1 MNPLAK
7 NVLELIQPAIEHMGY
22 ELLGVEYGDQGRG
35 ALLRVYIDHENGITL
50 DDCVQVSRRVSALM
64 DVEDPIS
71 GHYDLEVSSPG
82 LDRPLFNEEQLG
94 RYITHRVKIVMA
106 VPQLGRKRF
115 TGKLINVADGIVVV
129 EVDNEVY
136 ELPFADIA
144 SARLVPE
151 FKSGTKN
158 E

>member
-1 MNPLAK
+1 MNPMAK
-7 NVLELIQPAIEHMGY
+7 SVAELVEPAINDMGY

-35 ALLRVYIDHENGITL
+35 ALLRIYIDHEQGITL
-50 DDCVQVSRRVSALM
+50 DDCAAVSHQASALL
-64 DVEDPIS
+64 DVEDLIA

-94 RYITHRVKIVMA
+94 RYISRKVKIVMA

-115 TGKLINVADGIVVV
+115 TGELKKVSNGMIEV
-129 EVDNEVY
+129 EVDNEIFD
-136 ELPFADIA
+136 LPFAEMA

-151 FKSGTKN
+151 F
-158 E
+158 

>member
-1 MNPLAK
+1 MNPMAK
-7 NVLELIQPAIEHMGY
+7 SVAELVEPAINDMGY

-35 ALLRVYIDHENGITL
+35 ALLRIYIDHEQGITL
-50 DDCVQVSRRVSALM
+50 DDCAAVSHQASALL
-64 DVEDPIS
+64 DVEDLIT

-94 RYITHRVKIVMA
+94 RYISRKVKIVMA

-115 TGKLINVADGIVVV
+115 TGELKKVSNGMIEV
-129 EVDNEVY
+129 EVDNELY
-136 ELPFADIA
+136 DLPFAEMA

-151 FKSGTKN
+151 F
-158 E
+158 